1 MARASQSFRD
11 SFAGHMLF
19 YEKCTV
25 FKDTDLEGSQL
36 NSYAR
41 AADGLIRVVLNLP
54 RIRKEFGMKIALKLV
69 ATSESIAPPD
79 KGRARDGERQKKE
92 VHKMREV
99 RLPKN
104 LGMILL
110 GIWLIMYGLIP
121 LLHFNFR
128 GLPLV
133 MAIFAIATGVLILF
147 GR

>member
-1 MARASQSFRD
+1 
-11 SFAGHMLF
+11 
-19 YEKCTV
+19 
-25 FKDTDLEGSQL
+25 
-36 NSYAR
+36 
-41 AADGLIRVVLNLP
+41 
-54 RIRKEFGMKIALKLV
+54 
-69 ATSESIAPPD
+69 
-79 KGRARDGERQKKE
+79 
-92 VHKMREV
+92 MREV

-121 LLHFNFR
+121 LLHFNFL